1 MFKHLLLPTDGSPL
15 SENAVRRGLR
25 LARTLGA
32 KVTGF
37 YAMPEFRVFAY
48 SGAII
53 EDTQTI
59 FEEQALARA
68 EAVLGFVQTAAREEG
83 VPCDTV
89 MRTSDRPYEA
99 ILKVA
104 QERGCDLIAMASHG
118 RRGIEGILMGSE
130 TQKVLTHGKIAV
142 LVDH

>member
-25 LARTLGA
+25 LAHIMGT

-37 YAMPEFRVFAY
+37 YAMPEFRAFAY

-53 EDTQTI
+53 EDTQAI

-99 ILKVA
+99 ILQAA
-104 QERGCDLIAMASHG
+104 QERGCDLIVMASHG

-142 LVDH
+142 LVDR